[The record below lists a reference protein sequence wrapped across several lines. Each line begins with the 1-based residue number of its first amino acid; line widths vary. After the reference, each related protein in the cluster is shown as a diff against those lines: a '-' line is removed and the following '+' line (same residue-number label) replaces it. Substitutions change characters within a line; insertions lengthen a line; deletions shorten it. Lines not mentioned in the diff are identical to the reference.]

1 MALLQVMNQ
10 IQKSLGLSLQVL
22 HIHHGDLE
30 TDSNNDQTTFL
41 TTDAAIAPT
50 ASLKTDAKKNLS
62 SDRTSKSSSFRDQA
76 QALVQTV
83 CQDLKIPNV
92 AVKSEAGLKTEAEC
106 RKFRRDSLLK
116 MRSQAANRLQKCWL
130 MTAHHQQDLLETRML
145 RLIRGTGPQGLKA
158 IHARQDPWV
167 RPWLQVT
174 TEEISNE
181 IEISKIDYVQDPSNN
196 DSRYLRNWVRN
207 TWLKSLEKH
216 QPGAVESLGRSL
228 ENLAQL
234 QDKALEP
241 VWVTQTSFKR
251 GLFHTLTPGQKRQV
265 LATCLHRVVGSD
277 YSLGQI
283 EEIQKQLD
291 KSQSEHTFKMK
302 NSLWKVNAQHVSVRK
317 DS

>member
-1 MALLQVMNQ
+1 MTLLRVMSQ

-22 HIHHGDLE
+22 HVHHGDLE
-30 TDSNNDQTTFL
+30 LEFASQDSKAEN
-41 TTDAAIAPT
+41 
-50 ASLKTDAKKNLS
+50 
-62 SDRTSKSSSFRDQA
+62 FRDQA
-76 QALVQTV
+76 QTLVREV
-83 CQDLKIPNV
+83 CQDLKTPFV
-92 AVKSEAGLKTEAEC
+92 TVKSETGLITEAEC
-106 RKFRRDSLLK
+106 RKFRRDSLLAI
-116 MRSQAANRLQKCWL
+116 RSQPTNRLQKCWL

-158 IHARQDPWV
+158 IHPRQDPWV

-174 TEEISNE
+174 PEEILKETELLNAR
-181 IEISKIDYVQDPSNN
+181 YVQDPSNN
-196 DSRYLRNWVRN
+196 DPRYLRNWVRN
-207 TWLKSLEKH
+207 TWLKSLENH

-228 ENLAQL
+228 ENLSQL